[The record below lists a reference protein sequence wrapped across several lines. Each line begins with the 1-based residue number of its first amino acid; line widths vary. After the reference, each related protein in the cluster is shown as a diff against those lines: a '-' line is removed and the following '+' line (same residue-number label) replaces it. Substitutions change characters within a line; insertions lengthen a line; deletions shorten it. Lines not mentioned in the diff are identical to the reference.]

1 MRKSINSN
9 RIAGNAFT
17 STDRV
22 QLDVDQIKDFVD
34 IVREKTNG
42 KTEYFIGGFDV
53 STFVATF
60 DFVFKK
66 TKDTKSV
73 YVKEP
78 MRNKIILEGFFRQ
91 SLSRQM
97 QRIVDE
103 AGNEILSKM
112 DKDNNIKVLSKSKKV
127 KK

>member
-1 MRKSINSN
+1 MGKSINSN

-17 STDRV
+17 STTLV

-42 KTEYFIGGFDV
+42 KTEHFVGGFDV
-53 STFVATF
+53 TTFVATF
-60 DFVFKK
+60 DYIFEK

-73 YVKEP
+73 VVKEQ
-78 MRNKIILEGFFRQ
+78 MRKSIVLEGFFRQ
-91 SLSRQM
+91 GLSRQM
-97 QRIVDE
+97 KRIVDE
-103 AGNEILSKM
+103 AGVEIVSKM
-112 DKDNNIKVLSKSKKV
+112 DKTDDIKVLSKKV